1 MVNKLNHQEIKD
13 NKNVVIHD
21 NVNNEIKIPKVK
33 VRKKIFFAKY
43 IHRIFSIQGTSSTN
57 TNELKSSTENTSTDE
72 DKQKQQLTTTE
83 TEQKPLPPRDYEI
96 KSE

>member
-1 MVNKLNHQEIKD
+1 
-13 NKNVVIHD
+13 
-21 NVNNEIKIPKVK
+21 VK

-72 DKQKQQLTTTE
+72 DKQKQQLTTTTE
-83 TEQKPLPPRDYEI
+83 TEQKSLPPRDYEI